1 MQCKI
6 LVRNRLLFPRKLAQ
20 ENGWINSV
28 QKWRNLL
35 PQKDFTLSSNWY
47 KYLSSAP
54 IIWAPTPG
62 NLAPSKKSPN
72 PERLPFAAP
81 GSSTEYIHAKLCF
94 SSGRETL
101 KYQPSKNRRLVPS
114 KWYLWNETI
123 RDGAL
128 MIKNAI
134 QTLLQQFTSYY
145 DLQHTRTKQSESL
158 HELFT
163 PIVNPTLKFN
173 IGAKLCESC
182 TY

>member
-1 MQCKI
+1 MFFVQTSTPLTSKYASKTSLMWQVSYAKEPTLDQKSCLSKRITLLGHGRDFVLWVCLEMQCKT
-6 LVRNRLLFPRKLAQ
+6 LVRNRTFFPRKPAQ
-20 ENGWINSV
+20 ENGWINNLW
-28 QKWRNLL
+28 KWRNLL

-94 SSGRETL
+94 SSGSETL

-114 KWYLWNETI
+114 KWYLWN
-123 RDGAL
+123 
-128 MIKNAI
+128 
-134 QTLLQQFTSYY
+134 
-145 DLQHTRTKQSESL
+145 
-158 HELFT
+158 
-163 PIVNPTLKFN
+163 
-173 IGAKLCESC
+173 
-182 TY
+182 